1 MNILGLGCVISGVF
15 GTGNGA
21 TSFSENIGAIA
32 ITRVASRMV
41 MQVRDESKSVSL
53 KSYLDYLTHRRVAQV
68 GALFPFDFILKLK
81 I

>member
-41 MQVRDESKSVSL
+41 MQVRDW
-53 KSYLDYLTHRRVAQV
+53 
-68 GALFPFDFILKLK
+68 
-81 I
+81 